1 VGKFSAGVKGWA
13 NRTKARQVA
22 IFKIAV
28 QKVVD
33 DMLLTIPKSGN
44 MPIDTGNLR
53 RSLKASTAN
62 MPQTVSDSE
71 FQFADGFGEV
81 EFTIAG
87 ASAGDTLYLGFQAA
101 YARRM
106 EHGFQGTDSLGR
118 TYNQAGF
125 AFVGQAALNWQ
136 KFVDEAVRET
146 K

>member
-1 VGKFSAGVKGWA
+1 MGRFSAGVRDWTKK
-13 NRTKARQVA
+13 TKARQVA
-22 IFKIAV
+22 IFRIAV

-53 RSLKASTAN
+53 RSLKSSTSS
-62 MPQTVSDSE
+62 MPEVIGDSD
-71 FQFADGFGEV
+71 FQFGNDLGGIEL
-81 EFTIAG
+81 TIAN

-106 EHGFQGTDSLGR
+106 EHGFQGIDSLGR

-125 AFVGQAALNWQ
+125 AFVGQAALNW
-136 KFVDEAVRET
+136 KRYVGEAVRET
-146 K
+146 G